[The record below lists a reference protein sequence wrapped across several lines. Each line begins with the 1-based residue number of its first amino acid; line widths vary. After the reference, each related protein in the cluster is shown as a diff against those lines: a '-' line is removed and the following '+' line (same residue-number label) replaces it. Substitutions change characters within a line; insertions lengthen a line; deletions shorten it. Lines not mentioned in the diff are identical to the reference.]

1 MIVPPWTIVARQE
14 LLLAVRARATQ
25 IFAGVFAL
33 LVVAVAGSGYVLTG
47 GVGFQDFA
55 RTAGSMV
62 QVVLLV
68 VPLMSLLL
76 GVSAFSG
83 DRGTLELLF
92 AQPMARRAV
101 LGGKLLGLLG
111 ALVGAQ
117 AIGFG
122 AAGVV
127 LYLNTDGAGLG
138 GYLLLV
144 AGSAVLTAIFLGI
157 SALIGVGAVG
167 RKRARALSIALV
179 VWLLAVVF
187 VDLVALGLAT
197 LLPSGTASRL
207 LIVSVLAN
215 PASAFRTALLL
226 GLEGTAAFGSAT
238 QALFR
243 FTHGPTGAAAALAAS
258 LAVWLT
264 IPPLLAGWRLQRLDL

>member
-1 MIVPPWTIVARQE
+1 
-14 LLLAVRARATQ
+14 
-25 IFAGVFAL
+25 
-33 LVVAVAGSGYVLTG
+33 
-47 GVGFQDFA
+47 
-55 RTAGSMV
+55 MV

-68 VPLMSLLL
+68 VPLMSLIL

-92 AQPMARRAV
+92 SQPVARRAV

-111 ALVGAQ
+111 ALLGAQ

-127 LYLNTDGAGLG
+127 LYLNTDEAGLG

-144 AGSAVLTAIFLGI
+144 AGSGVLTAIFLGI

-167 RKRARALSIALV
+167 RKRARALSVAVV
-179 VWLLAVVF
+179 VWFLAIVF
-187 VDLVALGLAT
+187 LDLVALGLAT

-207 LIVSVLAN
+207 LILSVLAN

-243 FTHGPTGAAAALAAS
+243 FTHGPTGAAVALAAS

-264 IPPLLAGWRLQRLDL
+264 IPPLLAGWRLRRLDL